1 MTSGDIVIGAP
12 AAGAGADALIPGTSQ
27 QPSARGLVVQCP
39 PGIDVPHYLILEVDG
54 QPIIYDRRE
63 F

>member
-1 MTSGDIVIGAP
+1 MNSGNIVIGAP
-12 AAGAGADALIPGTSQ
+12 AAGAGAEALIPGTSQ
-27 QPSARGLVVQCP
+27 QPIAGGLLVQCP
-39 PGIDVPHYLILEVDG
+39 PGIDVPKYLILEVDG